1 MPGTVPRSFPREAG
15 RTTAKAILGAF
26 LIVVFSLLPVIAAAQ
41 GEDEATF
48 AGAYAVSIG
57 EEDVPLSLIGAATL
71 EGSWVVRFDQDGRYT
86 IERQDVGEL
95 VSGSFEVQDDRVTV
109 TDEAGLLSCGNP
121 QPVGETDPIA
131 TYSWQKTGDLLR
143 LEPEHEECHTRRVLF
158 ATRALVPFVVCQ
170 TVPLELSDEGTNA
183 GDSGPGSGL
192 DLPRAA
198 QEDEGTPAP
207 STPVSGEEVPQT
219 REEIGT
225 ADDPEE
231 AIIDLLGQLNACW
244 ATGDPARVL
253 PLLSESFLDSA
264 TGGGVLSLEEV
275 AADFRQ
281 LQTTPIIWEL
291 AGDIEVDGDE
301 AEAVV
306 AATIGGEELLQTFR
320 FVREDDGWRLA
331 NLGE

>member
-1 MPGTVPRSFPREAG
+1 MPGTAPTSCPQEVG
-15 RTTAKAILGAF
+15 RTPAKAILSAF
-26 LIVVFSLLPVIAAAQ
+26 LVMAFFLLPVIVAAQ
-41 GEDEATF
+41 GEDESSF

-57 EEDVPLSLIGAATL
+57 EEDIPLSLIGAATL
-71 EGSWVVRFDQDGRYT
+71 EGSWVIRFDQDGRYA

-121 QPVGETDPIA
+121 QPVGETDPTA
-131 TYSWQKTGDLLR
+131 TYSWRKTGDLLR
-143 LEPEHEECHTRRVLF
+143 LEPENEECGTRRVLF

-170 TVPLELSDEGTNA
+170 TIPLELSDEGTNA
-183 GDSGPGSGL
+183 EDSGLGGGL
-192 DLPRAA
+192 DSLSAM
-198 QEDEGTPAP
+198 QEDEGTPP
-207 STPVSGEEVPQT
+207 PGTPVSGEEVSQAPV
-219 REEIGT
+219 EIGT

-231 AIIDLLGQLNACW
+231 AIMDLLAQLNACW

-253 PLLSESFLDSA
+253 PLFSEAFLESA
-264 TGGGVLSLEEV
+264 TGGGAASLEEV
-275 AADFRQ
+275 AAEIRQ

-291 AGDIEVDGDE
+291 AGDVEVDGDE

-320 FVREDDGWRLA
+320 FVREDEGWRLA